1 MFTRALSFF
10 AAAVFSLSALA
21 AGPEAF
27 EGHDY
32 TRLKQ
37 AQPVAT
43 GKKIEVLEFFWYRC
57 PHCFQ
62 LEPGLNTWLKTLPRD
77 VQVRRVPAVFRDD
90 WVPGAK
96 LYYTMEQY
104 YMLEH
109 TLVPTNRLDSLHR
122 KVFDAYHVENINL
135 NDPAVLGG
143 WIAQQGVDRKQ
154 FEDIYN
160 SFSTQSKVTQGTR
173 LAATYAITGVPAFII
188 DGKYAT
194 SMSMTGSEARLF
206 EVLDQL
212 IVKARAERGGKKPA
226 R

>member
-1 MFTRALSFF
+1 MFSRALAMF

-21 AGPEAF
+21 APDEAF

-32 TRLKQ
+32 TRVKN
-37 AQPVAT
+37 AQPVTT

-62 LEPGLNTWLKTLPRD
+62 LEPALNTWLKKLPKD
-77 VQVRRVPAVFRDD
+77 AQIRRVPAVFRDD
-90 WVPGAK
+90 WMPGAK
-96 LYYTMEQY
+96 LYYTLEQ
-104 YMLEH
+104 MNL
-109 TLVPTNRLDSLHR
+109 LGSLHS

-143 WIAQQGVDRKQ
+143 WIAKQGVDRKK
-154 FEDIYN
+154 FEGIYN
-160 SFSTQSKVTQGTR
+160 SFSIQSKAPQGAR
-173 LAATYAITGVPAFII
+173 LATTYAITGVPAFFI

-212 IVKARAERGGKKPA
+212 IVKARAERNGKKAA

>member
-1 MFTRALSFF
+1 MFTRTLAFF

-32 TRLKQ
+32 TRVKD

-62 LEPGLNTWLKTLPRD
+62 LEPGLGKWLKTLPKD

-90 WVPGAK
+90 WMPGAK
-96 LYYTMEQY
+96 LYYTLEQ
-104 YMLEH
+104 MGL
-109 TLVPTNRLDSLHR
+109 LDRLHA
-122 KVFDAYHVENINL
+122 KVFDAYHLENINL

-143 WIAQQGVDRKQ
+143 WIARHGVDRKK
-154 FEDIYN
+154 FEGIYN
-160 SFSTQSKVTQGTR
+160 SFSTQSKATQGAR
-173 LAATYAITGVPAFII
+173 LATAYAITGVPALII

-194 SMSMTGSEARLF
+194 SVSMTGSETRLF

-212 IVKARAERGGKKPA
+212 IVKARTERSSKKAA

>member
-62 LEPGLNTWLKTLPRD
+62 LEPGLNAWLKTLPRD
-77 VQVRRVPAVFRDD
+77 AQVRRVPAVFRDD
-90 WVPGAK
+90 WMPGAK
-96 LYYTMEQY
+96 LYYTLEQ
-104 YMLEH
+104 MKL
-109 TLVPTNRLDSLHR
+109 LDSLHH
-122 KVFDAYHVENINL
+122 KVFNAYHVQNINL

-143 WIAQQGVDRKQ
+143 WIAGQGVDRKQ

-160 SFSTQSKVTQGTR
+160 SFSTQSKVTQGAR
-173 LAATYAITGVPAFII
+173 LATTYAINGVPAFII

-212 IVKARAERGGKKPA
+212 IAKARAERGGKKPA

>member
-1 MFTRALSFF
+1 MFTRALAFV
-10 AAAVFSLSALA
+10 AAAVFSLSVLA

-32 TRLKQ
+32 ARVKNP
-37 AQPVAT
+37 QPVAT
-43 GKKIEVLEFFWYRC
+43 GSKVEVLEFFWYRC

-62 LEPGLNTWLKTLPRD
+62 LEPALNSWQKTLPKD

-90 WVPGAK
+90 WLPGAK
-96 LYYTMEQY
+96 LYYTLEQ
-104 YMLEH
+104 MGL
-109 TLVPTNRLDSLHR
+109 LGSLHH

-143 WIAQQGVDRKQ
+143 WIAKQGVDRKK
-154 FEDIYN
+154 FEGIYD
-160 SFSTQSKVTQGTR
+160 SFSTQSKATQGAR
-173 LAATYAITGVPAFII
+173 LATTYAISGVPAFII

-194 SMSMTGSEARLF
+194 SASMTGSPARLF

-212 IVKARAERGGKKPA
+212 IVKARAERSGKKAA